1 MIALSSVPIPC
12 LNMIGNDA
20 SAESNTAKK
29 RNHHEQIHI
38 SRGRFGRFSGCRRLQ
53 SCARCLS
60 ERPVTTIVLF
70 PPGGGTDTGARWV
83 AQELS
88 KKWGQS
94 VIDSEKAK
102 YRKIITEKNI
112 SATE

>member
-1 MIALSSVPIPC
+1 MNRSIFLAAVLV
-12 LNMIGNDA
+12 A
-20 SAESNTAKK
+20 SAAAGGSSLA
-29 RNHHEQIHI
+29 QDAYP
-38 SRGRFGRFSGCRRLQ
+38 S
-53 SCARCLS
+53 
-60 ERPVTTIVLF
+60 RPVTTIVPF

>member
-1 MIALSSVPIPC
+1 MNRSIFLAAVLV
-12 LNMIGNDA
+12 A
-20 SAESNTAKK
+20 SAAAAGSSLA
-29 RNHHEQIHI
+29 QDAYP
-38 SRGRFGRFSGCRRLQ
+38 S
-53 SCARCLS
+53 
-60 ERPVTTIVLF
+60 RPVTTIVLF
-70 PPGGGTDTGARWV
+70 PPGGGTDTGAHWV

-88 KKWGQS
+88 KNWGQS